1 MINNIYNIYI
11 FTSKMVYIGYP
22 VTLRESL
29 RICNI
34 TVSSD
39 ESDYWSFHNE
49 STIKIKNYLRNYHLD
64 FYELD
69 KGVYVIGFEI
79 NDLPN
84 MSVSID
90 EFMLEILKLKHKV
103 KNYVLEANIDLSE
116 VKINL
121 DIEGESII
129 EINPEPYF
137 INYGY

>member
-1 MINNIYNIYI
+1 
-11 FTSKMVYIGYP
+11 MVYIGYP
-22 VTLRESL
+22 VSLEESL

-49 STIKIKNYLRNYHLD
+49 CTIKIKNYLRNYHLD
-64 FYELD
+64 FYGLD
-69 KGVYVIGFEI
+69 KGVYVIGLEI

-90 EFMLEILKLKHKV
+90 EFLLKILKLKQKV

-116 VKINL
+116 VKIDL
-121 DIEGESII
+121 DIEGESIT
-129 EINPEPYF
+129 EIYPEPYF

>member
-1 MINNIYNIYI
+1 M
-11 FTSKMVYIGYP
+11 
-22 VTLRESL
+22 
-29 RICNI
+29 
-34 TVSSD
+34 
-39 ESDYWSFHNE
+39 
-49 STIKIKNYLRNYHLD
+49 RNYHLD
-64 FYELD
+64 FCELD

-79 NDLPN
+79 NELPN
-84 MSVSID
+84 MSISID

-129 EINPEPYF
+129 EIYPEPYF

>member
-1 MINNIYNIYI
+1 
-11 FTSKMVYIGYP
+11 MVYIGYP

-34 TVSSD
+34 TLSSD

-79 NDLPN
+79 NELPN
-84 MSVSID
+84 MSISID

>member
-1 MINNIYNIYI
+1 
-11 FTSKMVYIGYP
+11 MVYIGYP

-34 TVSSD
+34 TLSSD

-79 NDLPN
+79 NELPN

>member
-1 MINNIYNIYI
+1 
-11 FTSKMVYIGYP
+11 MVYIGYP

-34 TVSSD
+34 TVSS

-79 NDLPN
+79 NELPN

-90 EFMLEILKLKHKV
+90 EFMLEILKLKQNV